1 MQVALETPAFTCGSE
16 HDKNTNGPPTL
27 FLFCYVFETNPWISW
42 HALLNRFF
50 FTEKNREKN
59 RNIFRNIFGKFSDK
73 FQKSSI
79 FNYPNLIS
87 ENLTYCNDHLNDM
100 EEVVNSCNPCDRL
113 KEVIEKMK
121 QRKI

>member
-1 MQVALETPAFTCGSE
+1 MDFTSLFKYTDIRIE
-16 HDKNTNGPPTL
+16 QLQKEEIIDKKLKDSCCKKCPIIL
-27 FLFCYVFETNPWISW
+27 SSY
-42 HALLNRFF
+42 LLTYRLINR
-50 FTEKNREKN
+50 
-59 RNIFRNIFGKFSDK
+59 KFSDK

>member
-1 MQVALETPAFTCGSE
+1 MDFTSLFKYTDIRIQQLQKE
-16 HDKNTNGPPTL
+16 EIIDKKL
-27 FLFCYVFETNPWISW
+27 KDSCYKKCPDILSSY
-42 HALLNRFF
+42 LLTYRLINR
-50 FTEKNREKN
+50 
-59 RNIFRNIFGKFSDK
+59 KFSDK

-87 ENLTYCNDHLNDM
+87 ENLTYCDDHLNDM